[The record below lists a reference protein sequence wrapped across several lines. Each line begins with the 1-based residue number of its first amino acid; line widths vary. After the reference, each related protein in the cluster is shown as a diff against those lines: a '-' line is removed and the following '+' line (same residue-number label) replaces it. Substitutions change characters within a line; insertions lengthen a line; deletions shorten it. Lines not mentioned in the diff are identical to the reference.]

1 MAEGYILSDKDG
13 LMDIG
18 PYVRVYPDWS
28 GCG

>member
-18 PYVRVYPDWS
+18 PYVWVYPDWS
-28 GCG
+28 RCG